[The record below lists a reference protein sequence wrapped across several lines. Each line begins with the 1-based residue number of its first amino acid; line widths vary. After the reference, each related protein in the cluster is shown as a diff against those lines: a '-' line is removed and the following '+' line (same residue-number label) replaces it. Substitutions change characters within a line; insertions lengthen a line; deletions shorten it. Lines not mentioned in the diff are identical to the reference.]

1 MIPFPTA
8 EPAFSAVFDRADVM
22 ADSGACIFATF

>member
-8 EPAFSAVFDRADVM
+8 EPAFSAVFDGTDVM
-22 ADSGACIFATF
+22 TDGGACTFTTF